1 MRNYQNTY
9 RYSLE
14 WITQNQA
21 KLIRGLIIISVLLLS
36 ILISLRSTRLPLQL
50 ILTLIIGIGAL
61 IIFLKWP
68 PIGLMLIMVVGMF
81 VPMVGPGGFNGSIL
95 LIALLLGLWILD
107 MVVRQRNIQLV
118 PSRTMLPIFIFIGIC
133 ILALG
138 MGQFSWYPFA
148 SQAPMDAQL
157 GGFVIYILSAGAFLL
172 VANQVRD
179 LRWLKAIV
187 WIFLIL
193 GGVYVVARFIPG
205 VGGIVTSLYQRGV
218 HSNSMF
224 WIWLVALSFSQAVFN
239 HRLRISLRAGLLG
252 VTLISLYVGFVQA
265 GTWRSGWIPPLI
277 TIAAILYFRY
287 ARILFVLIPF
297 AGIYGWILANQSIA
311 AESYSW
317 LTRIEAWKIVLSIS
331 KINLILGTGFAN
343 YYWYTPLFP
352 ILGWYVK
359 FNSHSQY
366 VDLIAQ
372 VGLLGLGCFLW
383 FFWEIG
389 RLSMSLRA
397 SVPEGFTKAYVYGVI
412 GGIAGTLVA
421 AALVDWV
428 LPFVYNIGMT
438 GFRGSVFAWIF
449 LGGLVSIEQIVR
461 GQANTNAE
469 LLL

>member
-21 KLIRGLIIISVLLLS
+21 KLIRGLIIVGVLLLS

-50 ILTLIIGIGAL
+50 ILTLLLGIGAVVV
-61 IIFLKWP
+61 FLNWP

-81 VPMVGPGGFNGSIL
+81 VPLVGPGGFNGSIL
-95 LIALLLGLWILD
+95 LVALLLGLWVLD
-107 MVVRQRNIQLV
+107 MVVRQRKIQLV
-118 PSRTMLPIFIFIGIC
+118 ASRTMLPIFIFIGIC

-138 MGQFSWYPFA
+138 MGQFDWYPFA
-148 SQAPMDAQL
+148 IQAPMDAQL
-157 GGFVIYILSAGAFLL
+157 GGFAIYILSAGAFLL

-179 LRWLKAIV
+179 LHWLQAIV
-187 WIFLIL
+187 WFFLLL
-193 GGVYVVARFIPG
+193 GGLYVIARLIPG

-218 HSNSMF
+218 HSNSIF

-239 HRLRISLRAGLLG
+239 NRLRIGLRAGLVG
-252 VTLISLYVGFVQA
+252 VALITLYVGFVQA
-265 GTWRSGWIPPLI
+265 GTWRSGWIPPLV
-277 TIAAILYFRY
+277 TIALILYFRY
-287 ARILFVLIPF
+287 NRILWVFVPL
-297 AGIYGWILANQSIA
+297 ALIYGLILANQSIA

-317 LTRIEAWKIVLSIS
+317 LTRVEAWKIVLNIS
-331 KINLILGTGFAN
+331 KINPIFGTGFAN

-352 ILGWYVK
+352 ILGWYVS

-372 VGLLGLGCFLW
+372 VGLLGLACFLW

-397 SVPEGFTKAYVYGVI
+397 RVP
-412 GGIAGTLVA
+412 
-421 AALVDWV
+421 
-428 LPFVYNIGMT
+428 
-438 GFRGSVFAWIF
+438 
-449 LGGLVSIEQIVR
+449 
-461 GQANTNAE
+461 
-469 LLL
+469 